1 MTTTLNHDEYQFVAG
16 GELLAERGLL
26 PYRDYPFLHMPYM
39 VFANALVFRLTE
51 VDFLA
56 ARLLT
61 AACGLASAGL
71 LFHFVFRLLR
81 GQRKAR
87 SISTGVHLRDF
98 VRPEHRPISTPTAG
112 PSTMPFRIYS
122 VSWRWKRSTRD

>member
-1 MTTTLNHDEYQFVAG
+1 MSPLKLKASHFGWVLFFTLFFLLIFSLLFSRVMITTLNHDEYQFVAG

-39 VFANALVFRLTE
+39 LMANALVFRLTE
-51 VDFLA
+51 YDFLA

-71 LFHFVFRLLR
+71 LFHFVFRLLD
-81 GQRKAR
+81 G
-87 SISTGVHLRDF
+87 
-98 VRPEHRPISTPTAG
+98 
-112 PSTMPFRIYS
+112 
-122 VSWRWKRSTRD
+122 